1 MSGTCQWSPRAGG
14 AFRMGGSMP
23 IYEILIALAVSAL
36 AADSLIVIRLAAA
49 IILAARERWK
59 KHKRE

>member
-1 MSGTCQWSPRAGG
+1 
-14 AFRMGGSMP
+14 MP
-23 IYEILIALAVSAL
+23 ICEILIALAVSAL